1 MSQQSDERAEN
12 EARTRAQLDEQL
24 KASLQNAS
32 DLQVELQVPLTQKN
46 IHCGVISP
54 DKPIRFTAIKMFL

>member
-46 IHCGVISP
+46 IHCGNISQ
-54 DKPIRFTAIKMFL
+54 DKPFSFTAIKVFI